1 MNDAAGSAAER
12 GVRDLVDAYF
22 AAIRAR
28 DAEALRA
35 LFAVDAELTSGGTTH
50 HGCDAIA
57 EWYSSQAFAIEPEPT
72 LGAYVVD
79 GERLA
84 VEIDLHT
91 SIGRMAVCDLFEAR
105 DGRIARVAIYGT
117 PRLEA

>member
-1 MNDAAGSAAER
+1 MNEAASDAAGHTIR
-12 GVRDLVDAYF
+12 HLVDAYF

-28 DAEALRA
+28 DADALRA
-35 LFAVDAELTSGGTTH
+35 LFTVDAELTSGGTTH
-50 HGCDAIA
+50 RGSDAIA
-57 EWYSSQAFAIEPEPT
+57 AWYSTQAFAIEPEPT
-72 LGAYVVD
+72 LGDYVVD
-79 GERLA
+79 GDRLA

-91 SIGRMAVCDLFEAR
+91 SIGRMAVCDIFEAR